1 MSSLIALLNS
11 TQIQWYHNGTAV
23 DVLRTNSSWKTQG
36 ERLNLSLTV
45 FNASE
50 EMDLGLYE
58 GIVNVEVRDFYV
70 STGRPSDYDNYV
82 RTFIYPLLQIFYF
95 SFVILRYGKLE
106 ILSCTK

>member
-11 TQIQWYHNGTAV
+11 TQIQWYHNGTPV
-23 DVLRTNSSWKTQG
+23 DVSRTNSSWKTQG

-58 GIVNVEVRDFYV
+58 GVVYVLIDNFYV
-70 STGRPSDYDNYV
+70 STGRPYDYYGYV
-82 RTFIYPLLQIFYF
+82 GTFIYPLLLFFICHP
-95 SFVILRYGKLE
+95 SVW
-106 ILSCTK
+106 